1 MTAYGL
7 KNAGGAAKMGE
18 GHPWGTCSL
27 LSPRPADDHLQ
38 DVWESQ
44 LTWRV
49 WVSQQGLSF
58 LQVSYLSCHSIVL
71 GEPCFSLCDGG
82 AHTPRWWGVYIWE
95 SRRPPVIP
103 NRFYMDI

>member
-1 MTAYGL
+1 MRVARQKWVRDTHGVRVRTFL
-7 KNAGGAAKMGE
+7 
-18 GHPWGTCSL
+18 PV
-27 LSPRPADDHLQ
+27 LSDDHLQ